1 MDWEDVAIQTA
12 GNLSATALRLGEL
25 YAGVWL
31 SREQFEAQL
40 DGYERAAKLAPRSA
54 GVAPLGV
61 LLLIGLGVLLVA
73 RS

>member
-1 MDWEDVAIQTA
+1 MDWEDVALQTA
-12 GNLSATALRLGEL
+12 SNLSSSAIRLGEL

-40 DGYERAAKLAPRSA
+40 DAYERVARVTPRAATVP
-54 GVAPLGV
+54 PLGV

>member
-12 GNLSATALRLGEL
+12 SNLSSSALRLGEL

-31 SREQFEAQL
+31 SREQFEAQI
-40 DGYERAAKLAPRSA
+40 DAYERVSRLAPRPA
-54 GVAPLGV
+54 TVPPMGV